1 MSGGSALLD
10 RPALSLGEAARDAR
24 NASVRLAGFK
34 RGYEAVRGRGNA
46 AVIARARASWG
57 LAVYER
63 AATLVA
69 LAEVEDRERAECC
82 GRLESA
88 VIAGGSSG
96 GGCPAAGRADGARAL
111 ASEEARAD
119 DDLALARERREACW
133 RAYGEIG
140 RNSDPA
146 ATKQARDLWK
156 DAFFAWIAVFVASEA
171 ARDEQVIAEARE
183 RRKQVMRLHGAD
195 AFPRERSR
203 SEEIVYQSRERARRE
218 AIERGRS
225 RYERYK

>member
-1 MSGGSALLD
+1 MSAVDEMMLLSSLRLSTETVMSGGSALLD

-82 GRLESA
+82 GRLDSA
-88 VIAGGSSG
+88 VIAGV
-96 GGCPAAGRADGARAL
+96 
-111 ASEEARAD
+111 
-119 DDLALARERREACW
+119 RR
-133 RAYGEIG
+133 
-140 RNSDPA
+140 
-146 ATKQARDLWK
+146 
-156 DAFFAWIAVFVASEA
+156 
-171 ARDEQVIAEARE
+171 
-183 RRKQVMRLHGAD
+183 H
-195 AFPRERSR
+195 SR
-203 SEEIVYQSRERARRE
+203 
-218 AIERGRS
+218 
-225 RYERYK
+225 